1 MRLHKSSESTLLLLL
16 SAWYCRDTTQ
26 NTKMTSK
33 VDNTA
38 YVEQDY
44 SFLPI
49 FVFEICLNNVVSV
62 TSDSFTIFSS
72 YIFFCYC
79 EITSLVLRACYKDLR
94 FNLSLIK
101 EAIIY

>member
-1 MRLHKSSESTLLLLL
+1 
-16 SAWYCRDTTQ
+16 
-26 NTKMTSK
+26 MTSK

-62 TSDSFTIFSS
+62 ARQFYD
-72 YIFFCYC
+72 IFF
-79 EITSLVLRACYKDLR
+79 IHIFLLLRNNSASVTSLL
-94 FNLSLIK
+94 
-101 EAIIY
+101 